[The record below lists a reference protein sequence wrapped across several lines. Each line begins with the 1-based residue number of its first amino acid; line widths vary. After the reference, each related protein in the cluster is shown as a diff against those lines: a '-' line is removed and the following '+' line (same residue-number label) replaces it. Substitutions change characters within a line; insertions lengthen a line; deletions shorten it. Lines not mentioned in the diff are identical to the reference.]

1 MANYNPISACLLRMP
16 IAVFNSK
23 RKSLHP
29 VKPASPA
36 ILVMTDLRDEPAI
49 TVSPYTTIDEALEI
63 MKEERVRLLFVMDR
77 DELLVGLITATDI
90 LGEKPIRLN
99 QERNL
104 HHAEVEVRD
113 IMTPY
118 QELEVLSISNVMT
131 SRVGDI
137 ILTLQ
142 NAGRQHALVTD
153 IHPRTESEAIRG
165 IFSTSQISKQLGEPV
180 SMKYSARNFSELG
193 MALNS

>member
-1 MANYNPISACLLRMP
+1 MTNYKPLPSRLLHRQ
-16 IAVFNSK
+16 ITLFNSK
-23 RKSLHP
+23 HNSQHP
-29 VKPASPA
+29 VKPSSPA

-49 TVSPYTTIDEALEI
+49 TQSPYTTIDAALKT

-77 DELLVGLITATDI
+77 HDYLVGLITATDI
-90 LGEKPIRLN
+90 LGEKPVRLN
-99 QERNL
+99 RERNIR
-104 HHAEVEVRD
+104 HAEIEVRD

-118 QELEVLSISNVMT
+118 HELEVLPISSVMHAH
-131 SRVGDI
+131 VGDI

-153 IHPRTESEAIRG
+153 IHPRTESQAIRG

-180 SMKYSARNFSELG
+180 DLGYTARSFSALG
-193 MALNS
+193 LALHS